1 MTAPITGLFAT
12 TADFT
17 GTLPTW
23 YPSETIARRIA
34 MYDFYYSLYWG
45 EPRILKFSVRDD
57 ETPPIYVPAART
69 IVDTTH
75 RYVAKGVQVL
85 PNPEFGSESEQANAK
100 VWMDAFLR
108 RERFFSRFSGLKRNV
123 LMKGDAC
130 FLISADA
137 NKPQGSRISLTPVDP
152 ATWIPAYSDTR
163 GEHQVGVDL
172 IETFTEEGTDG
183 VLVRRQRWMKGDH
196 PARGLTADQP
206 ITYQV
211 DVIKQEDYA
220 DGEEA
225 AIFRVEIPQT
235 PLDARIT
242 ALPVYHFKNL
252 EEDDNPF
259 GSSELRGV
267 ERLALAMTT
276 NMSDADI
283 ALALQGIG
291 LYATT
296 SGPPRDAAGNLV
308 DWTIAPGQVI
318 ELGADRKFER
328 VQGISTM
335 EPYHDHIGELY
346 NYLRD
351 GTGTPVVATGKVE
364 VAIAESGISLTL
376 QMGPMLAKAEDKD
389 ELLRDTLQQMFYDM
403 KTWALVYEG
412 MNFGMAD
419 FNVHFGPKLPQNQ
432 QEKITNIIA
441 LSSATPPIISTQ
453 TARDMLRELDYDIPA
468 DEALAILEETAA
480 MATESDPIGGRLD
493 AEVDGASDPAVV
505 EE

>member
-1 MTAPITGLFAT
+1 MTSPITGLFAT
-12 TADFT
+12 TADFV

-23 YPSETIARRIA
+23 YPSPDIARRIA

-45 EPRILKFSVRDD
+45 EPRILQFSIRDAD
-57 ETPPIYVPAART
+57 TPPIYVPAART

-75 RYVAKGVQVL
+75 RYVAKGISVA
-85 PNPEFGSESEQANAK
+85 PNPEFGSETEQATAK
-100 VWMDAFLR
+100 VWIDAFLR
-108 RERFFSRFSGLKRNV
+108 RERFYSRFSGVKRTV
-123 LMKGDAC
+123 LMKGEAC
-130 FLISADA
+130 MLISADPL
-137 NKPQGSRISLTPVDP
+137 KPQGSRISLTPVDP
-152 ATWIPAYSDTR
+152 ATWIPAYKDTR

-183 VLVRRQRWMKGDH
+183 ILVRRQRWMKGDH
-196 PARGLTADQP
+196 PARGGTPLDP

-211 DVIKQEDYA
+211 DIIKQEDFN

-225 AIFRVEIPQT
+225 AVFRSEFPQT

-242 ALPVYHFKNL
+242 ALPVYHFKNF

-296 SGPPRDAAGNLV
+296 GGAPRNAAGEEQ
-308 DWTIAPGQVI
+308 DWIIAPGQVLEI
-318 ELGADRKFER
+318 GSDKKFER
-328 VQGISTM
+328 VNGISTM
-335 EPYHDHIGELY
+335 DPYHNHIQELY
-346 NYLRD
+346 DYLRD

-389 ELLRDTLQQMFYDM
+389 ELLRDSLHQMFFDL
-403 KTWALVYEG
+403 KTWAAVYEG
-412 MNFGMAD
+412 VNMGLAD
-419 FNVHFGPKLPQNQ
+419 FDVYFGPKLPQNQ
-432 QEKITNIIA
+432 QERITNIIA
-441 LSSATPPIISTQ
+441 MSSATPPIISTQ
-453 TARDMLRELDYDIPA
+453 TARDMLREMDYDIPD
-468 DEALAILEETAA
+468 DEALSILEETAA
-480 MATESDPIGGRLD
+480 MATESDPVGGRLGEE
-493 AEVDGASDPAVV
+493 AVSEDPVV
-505 EE
+505 

>member
-17 GTLPTW
+17 GTLPSW
-23 YPSETIARRIA
+23 YPSEAIARRIA

-45 EPRILKFSVRDD
+45 EPRILEFSVRDS
-57 ETPPIYVPAART
+57 ETPPIYIPAART

-75 RYVAKGVQVL
+75 RYVATKMQVL
-85 PNPEFGSESEQANAK
+85 PNPEFGTESEQILAK
-100 VWMDAFLR
+100 QWMDAFLK
-108 RERFFSRFSGLKRNV
+108 RERFYSRFSGVKRNT

-130 FLISADA
+130 FLISADPLKA
-137 NKPQGSRISLTPVDP
+137 QGSRISLTPIDP
-152 ATWIPAYSDTR
+152 ATWIPAYSDGR

-172 IETFTEEGTDG
+172 IEVFTEEGADG
-183 VLVRRQRWMKGDH
+183 PLVRRQRWMKGDH
-196 PARGLTADQP
+196 PSRNLAADAP

-211 DVIKQEDYA
+211 DIIEQSNFP
-220 DGEEA
+220 DGENAE
-225 AIFRVEIPQT
+225 ILRVDVPQT
-235 PLDARIT
+235 PLHPSIT
-242 ALPVYHFKNL
+242 ALPVYHFKNM

-267 ERLALAMTT
+267 ERLALSMTT

-296 SGPPRDAAGNLV
+296 SGAPRDAAGNV
-308 DWTIAPGQVI
+308 QDWIIAPGQVL
-318 ELGADRKFER
+318 ELGADKKFER
-328 VQGISTM
+328 VIGITSM
-335 EPYHDHIGELY
+335 DPYHNHIGELY
-346 NYLRD
+346 DYLRD

-389 ELLRDTLQQMFYDM
+389 ELHRDTLQQLFFDLR
-403 KTWALVYEG
+403 TWAQVYEG
-412 MNFGMAD
+412 MNLANVD
-419 FNVHFGPKLPQNQ
+419 YSVHFGPKLPQNQ
-432 QEKITNIIA
+432 QERIANIISLA
-441 LSSATPPIISTQ
+441 GAVPPIISTQ
-453 TARDMLRELDYDIPA
+453 TARDMLREMDYDIPD

-480 MATESDPIGGRLD
+480 TATESDPIGGRLD
-493 AEVDGASDPAVV
+493 AEVDGAT
-505 EE
+505 EEVL